1 MTAAA
6 RDSSDHTAYSMA
18 YSHPHANMPATCCL
32 HDEHRMTQGVSF
44 CAWKLHLA
52 ASVLP
57 DSPSAGCPHRPCKL
71 TGQVPVSDKRRA
83 LTAAHREAVLTFRH
97 CATHCFRACIDSVRM
112 HNVGGGPTPT
122 AGPMISG
129 TRQRQYR
136 DQRMRS
142 GAEGTSRTGT
152 AHLRRRGRLKRLLI
166 AGGGLGQP
174 KVSRSNSSGSARAR
188 STAITGHDAP
198 SCLLAAHVAL
208 PTMRL

>member
-1 MTAAA
+1 MHSVLAAADTVLPCQHALGISAHLVKQLSCATPSRSTSGSPMHAGTPSMTAAA

-18 YSHPHANMPATCCL
+18 YSRPHANMPATCCL
-32 HDEHRMTQGVSF
+32 HDGHRMTQGVSF

-57 DSPSAGCPHRPCKL
+57 DPPSAGYPHRPCKL
-71 TGQVPVSDKRRA
+71 TGQVPVSDKGRA

-142 GAEGTSRTGT
+142 GA
-152 AHLRRRGRLKRLLI
+152 
-166 AGGGLGQP
+166 
-174 KVSRSNSSGSARAR
+174 
-188 STAITGHDAP
+188 
-198 SCLLAAHVAL
+198 
-208 PTMRL
+208 